1 MSRLL
6 TELGYRLV
14 PELQSRAVSAIALLE
29 KEEVE
34 GEGCDGERGE
44 GEGEEG
50 GGRVSQEQ
58 LAALTQQHEEET
70 ASLRSKHQ

>member
-44 GEGEEG
+44 GEEG